1 MVNETNRERQKSVK
15 YIRFK
20 NSTRTSKCKLFSSI
34 VPETPKNWT
43 EWARRKIWGH
53 FGFSNIHPVANYQSE
68 RGYFGD
74 IENCPGKSL
83 TMPKKL
89 KVGTVWSIVLYVTV
103 LYATL
108 DWKNEQLL

>member
-1 MVNETNRERQKSVK
+1 MKERQKSVR

-20 NSTRTSKCKLFSSI
+20 NSRRTSKRQLFSSI

-43 EWARRKIWGH
+43 ELPRRKTWCH

-68 RGYFGD
+68 RGSFGG

-89 KVGTVWSIVLYVTV
+89 KVGMLWSIVLYVTV

-108 DWKNEQLL
+108 DWKNEQFL